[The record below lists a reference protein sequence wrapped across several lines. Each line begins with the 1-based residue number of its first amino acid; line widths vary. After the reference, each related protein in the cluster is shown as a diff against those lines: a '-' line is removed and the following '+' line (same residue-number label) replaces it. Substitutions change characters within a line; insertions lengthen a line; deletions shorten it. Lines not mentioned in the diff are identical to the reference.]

1 VARTEDKIEDEDV
14 DDESRMYVGP
24 SKCMECFMFNC
35 SSMFFCC
42 FANVLDETL
51 MS

>member
-24 SKCMECFMFNC
+24 SKYGMLY
-35 SSMFFCC
+35 
-42 FANVLDETL
+42 V
-51 MS
+51 